1 MTGAHRSR
9 LASPPEPSLPER
21 IATFDWPRLATDLD
35 TQGSTVINAV
45 LAPQECVAL
54 VETDVADES
63 FRSRIVMAQHA
74 FGRGEY
80 QYFGYPLPA
89 VVAGLRTALY
99 APLASGEPLA

>member
-1 MTGAHRSR
+1 M
-9 LASPPEPSLPER
+9 ASASLPAVAAR
-21 IATFDWPRLATDLD
+21 IATLDWPRLAADLD
-35 TQGSTVINAV
+35 THGSTVINAV

-54 VETDVADES
+54 AETDVADEP

-80 QYFGYPLPA
+80 KYFGYPLPA